1 MKRIQ
6 SYWSHAEEGILA
18 FTLVGLAFLA
28 FMEVVSRYL
37 FNHSFTW
44 FEELSR
50 YTGVFITF
58 LGASLGVKY
67 GTHFSMDL
75 FLSKAGARTAL
86 FMRIIT
92 CALSSAIFF
101 TIGYFGFA
109 HVLKLKS
116 FGVHSAALQIPM
128 YIPYLP
134 IAFFSF
140 TLALRYM
147 VLGIRHVVD
156 FKNKRSLTET
166 RSGEKVVGEGP

>member
-1 MKRIQ
+1 MKQIR
-6 SYWSHAEEGILA
+6 SYWRRAEEGVLA

-75 FLSKAGARTAL
+75 FMSKAGPRTAHV
-86 FMRIIT
+86 MQIIVSL
-92 CALSSAIFF
+92 LSSGIFL
-101 TIGYFGFA
+101 TISYFGFV

-134 IAFFSF
+134 IAVFSF
-140 TLALRYM
+140 TLALRYIL
-147 VLGIRHVVD
+147 LGIQQAAD
-156 FKNKRSLTET
+156 LKGAST
-166 RSGEKVVGEGP
+166 GIKVSGEGP

>member
-1 MKRIQ
+1 MKRIG
-6 SYWSHAEEGILA
+6 SYCRHAEEGVLA
-18 FTLVGLAFLA
+18 FALVGLALLA
-28 FMEVVSRYL
+28 FMEVVTRYL

-75 FLSKAGARTAL
+75 FLSKAGPRTRHV
-86 FMRIIT
+86 MQMII
-92 CALSSAIFF
+92 CLLSAGIFF
-101 TIGYFGFA
+101 TISYFGFI
-109 HVLKLKS
+109 HVSKLKT

-134 IAFFSF
+134 IAVFSF
-140 TLALRYM
+140 TLALRYTL
-147 VLGIRHVVD
+147 LGFQHV
-156 FKNKRSLTET
+156 KALKRPGD
-166 RSGEKVVGEGP
+166 RSGLKRAAEGS